1 MSWQQ
6 LTFIESIFCGI
17 LIVCFAHEDK
27 FIAFEQKVVNMIK
40 DVIAIVKAAR
50 AQKIS
55 LKDFYYIC
63 KLCISEEI
71 EERHP
76 WCGAAEQKL
85 IYDIVTTLIGAAGVL
100 SLTIY
105 LFQRWA

>member
-1 MSWQQ
+1 MKH
-6 LTFIESIFCGI
+6 LTITMIELAVCTLLIYGFC
-17 LIVCFAHEDK
+17 HEDK
-27 FIAFEQKVVNMIK
+27 FIAFENKVVHMIK
-40 DVIAIVKAAR
+40 DIITIARAAR

-76 WCGAAEQKL
+76 WCGAAEQKA
-85 IYDIVTTLIGAAGVL
+85 IYDVVTTLIGA
-100 SLTIY
+100 TIVMSIMIH

>member
-6 LTFIESIFCGI
+6 LTFIESVFCGI

-27 FIAFEQKVVNMIK
+27 FIAFEQKVVKMIK
-40 DVIAIVKAAR
+40 DLISIAKAAR

-55 LKDFYYIC
+55 LKEFYYIC

-76 WCGAAEQKL
+76 WCGVEEQKL
-85 IYDIVTTLIGAAGVL
+85 IYDIVTTLIGTAAILYIV
-100 SLTIY
+100 IY
-105 LFQRWA
+105 MFQRWA

>member
-6 LTFIESIFCGI
+6 LTIIELAVYTLLIYGFC
-17 LIVCFAHEDK
+17 HEDK
-27 FIAFEQKVVNMIK
+27 FIAFENKVVKMIK
-40 DVIAIVKAAR
+40 DLISIAKAAR

-85 IYDIVTTLIGAAGVL
+85 IYDIVTTLIGA
-100 SLTIY
+100 TIVMSIMIH

>member
-1 MSWQQ
+1 
-6 LTFIESIFCGI
+6 
-17 LIVCFAHEDK
+17 
-27 FIAFEQKVVNMIK
+27 MIK
-40 DVIAIVKAAR
+40 DLISIVKAAR

-85 IYDIVTTLIGAAGVL
+85 IYDIVTALIGAAGVL